1 MLQKSDMQNMSR
13 TADYTIQG
21 FIYQFIVTLQKILL
35 TDSNSE
41 ITIEGP
47 IEDIDIST
55 PTGIEAIQCKYH
67 ETKDKFTL
75 SSIYKPVLQMMSYY
89 YKNPSKNIKY
99 KLYAHFPNETVGSK
113 RVLTSSD
120 INQILSSK
128 DKGFESLIFELAGFK
143 DISGFISKFELEF
156 GASLVDLEKA
166 VIVALS
172 GEGFSTED
180 SEEIFY
186 PNSIHRI
193 AQISTNHNSD
203 SRKVKK
209 FEFISELKEK
219 KRTAITRWTRELNS
233 YEKLL
238 KKRRDQMREN
248 LNKNS
253 RIRAIILDADFITDF
268 DTKAVQLIED
278 FINKYNTKIKLHQ
291 CPIVCLKC
299 DEEKLNSI
307 WKRLNSKKISVE
319 RGYIAGQF
327 DIKHFLREPMKMVKD
342 SKSEFRLRLCL
353 YSEFELVI
361 KETNIDDIFII
372 SENNID
378 FLKTIED
385 CNIETI
391 ESKEINEIKYLL
403 SLSTNL

>member
-1 MLQKSDMQNMSR
+1 MSR
-13 TADYTIQG
+13 TADYAIQG

-47 IEDIDIST
+47 IEDIDINT

-67 ETKDKFTL
+67 EAKDKFTL
-75 SSIYKPVLQMMSYY
+75 SSIYKPVLQMMSHYS
-89 YKNPSKNIKY
+89 KNTSKNIKY
-99 KLYAHFPNETVGSK
+99 KLYAHFPSETVGSK
-113 RVLTSSD
+113 RVLTSAE
-120 INQILSSK
+120 ITQILSSK
-128 DKGFESLIFELAGFK
+128 DKELKSLILELRGFS
-143 DISGFISKFELEF
+143 DTTGFISKFELEF

-193 AQISTNHNSD
+193 AQISTYHNSD
-203 SRKVKK
+203 NRKVKK
-209 FEFISELKEK
+209 SEFVSELKEK

-253 RIRAIILDADFITDF
+253 RIRAIVLEADYITDF
-268 DTKAVQLIED
+268 DTKVVQLIED
-278 FINKYNTKIKLHQ
+278 FINKYNTKIKLHH
-291 CPIVCLKC
+291 CPTTCLIC
-299 DEEKLNSI
+299 DEERLNSI

-319 RGYIAGQF
+319 RGHIAGQF
-327 DIKHFLREPMKMVKD
+327 DINHFLREPMKMVKD

-353 YSEFELVI
+353 FSEFEHVI
-361 KETNIDDIFII
+361 TESNFDDIFII
-372 SENNID
+372 SEKKID
-378 FLKTIED
+378 YLNSIED
-385 CNIETI
+385 CNIELI
-391 ESKEINEIKYLL
+391 ETNEINEIKYLL
-403 SLSTNL
+403 SLTTNL